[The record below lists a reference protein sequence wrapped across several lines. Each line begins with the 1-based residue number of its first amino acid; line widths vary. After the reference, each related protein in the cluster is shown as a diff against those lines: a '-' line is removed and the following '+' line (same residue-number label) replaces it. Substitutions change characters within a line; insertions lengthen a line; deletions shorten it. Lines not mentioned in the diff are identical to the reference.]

1 MKNNPVDGDV
11 QALIERIGA
20 ALKQFTS
27 GRASMHVPPL
37 DTDVDIVLSDCEKML
52 KSFTTPPA
60 QLLRPVELPDDFSDI
75 RIKKAKLW
83 IERVMLDKPGMKEA
97 KTCAAI
103 LDFIDEVQRLNATAQ
118 PVSDAANDVLA
129 ERQRQV
135 LQEGWTPEHDDTH
148 SSGEMA
154 GAAACYA
161 RHVNGRQWVYQTVL
175 TTTRLKKRQNHGLG
189 MKPGGNQNHHAKT
202 WFALR
207 L

>member
-135 LQEGWTPEHDDTH
+135 LQEGWTQSMT
-148 SSGEMA
+148 
-154 GAAACYA
+154 
-161 RHVNGRQWVYQTVL
+161 TL
-175 TTTRLKKRQNHGLG
+175 TAVVKWQVPPLV
-189 MKPGGNQNHHAKT
+189 MPGT
-202 WFALR
+202 
-207 L
+207 